1 MNRAANQRAL
11 AAPCVCR
18 DRPAA
23 RSRQDH
29 GLATENGGELGSV
42 CSLGEANWCCC
53 QSCPARTNSALNS
66 KETALLAEF
75 RPLDLGLNIESEALT
90 EV

>member
-1 MNRAANQRAL
+1 M
-11 AAPCVCR
+11 CR

-29 GLATENGGELGSV
+29 GLATENGGELGSE
-42 CSLGEANWCCC
+42 CSTRTIRLAVLPENID
-53 QSCPARTNSALNS
+53 RTNSALNS

-75 RPLDLGLNIESEALT
+75 RPLDLGLNIESEGLT